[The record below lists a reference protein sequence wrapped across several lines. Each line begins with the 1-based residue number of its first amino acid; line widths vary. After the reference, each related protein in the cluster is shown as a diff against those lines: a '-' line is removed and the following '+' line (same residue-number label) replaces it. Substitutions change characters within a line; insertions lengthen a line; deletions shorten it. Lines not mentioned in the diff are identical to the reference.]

1 MRSTTRAPALV
12 ALLAASAGTSAAE
25 LAGHSHALEN
35 PLVAMVM
42 ADELE
47 WQSGPGADGLA
58 FDGYAWIGRD
68 DARLWLRTE
77 GSRTRAASDEVR
89 TELLGWR
96 PVGAWWNVVGGV
108 RHDTGAGPSRTY
120 ALVGLQGTAPY
131 RAGIDADL
139 VAGEGGQFGARVEG
153 EYRLLVTNRLI
164 LTPRVEVEAWGRD
177 DAATGIASGLAGVE
191 AGLRLR
197 YEFRREFAPYLGVEW
212 RTALGDTADLARA
225 AGDDVRERRVVAGL
239 RLWF

>member
-1 MRSTTRAPALV
+1 MRRRARAAVL
-12 ALLAASAGTSAAE
+12 ATLLAWSTGLPAAE
-25 LAGHSHALEN
+25 PAGHSHALEN
-35 PLVAMVM
+35 PLVVMLM

-47 WQSGPGADGLA
+47 WQAGPGADGLA
-58 FDGYAWIGRD
+58 FDGYVWIGRD

-77 GSRTRAASDEVR
+77 GSRTRGASDEAR
-89 TELLGWR
+89 TELLAWR
-96 PVGAWWNVVGGV
+96 PIGAWWNLVGGV
-108 RHDTGAGPSRTY
+108 RHATGAGPARTY
-120 ALVGLQGTAPY
+120 ALLGLQGTAPY

-139 VAGEGGQFGARVEG
+139 VAGEGGQFGARVEA

-177 DAATGIASGLAGVE
+177 DAATGIAAGLAGLE

-212 RTALGDTADLARA
+212 RAALGGSADLARV
-225 AGDDVRERRVVAGL
+225 AGDDVRERRVVAGV

>member
-1 MRSTTRAPALV
+1 MRSLAGATALAMLLAGATGAPA
-12 ALLAASAGTSAAE
+12 AE
-25 LAGHSHALEN
+25 PAGHSHALEN
-35 PLVAMVM
+35 PLVVMVM

-47 WQSGPGADGLA
+47 WQSGPGEDGLA

-89 TELLGWR
+89 TELLAWR

-108 RHDTGAGPSRTY
+108 RHDTGAGPARTY

-131 RAGIDADL
+131 RAGVDADL
-139 VAGEGGQFGARVEG
+139 VAGEGGQFGARVEA

-164 LTPRVEVEAWGRD
+164 LTPRAEVEAWGRD
-177 DAATGIASGLAGVE
+177 DTATGIASGLAGVE

-197 YEFRREFAPYLGVEW
+197 YEFRREFAPYLGMEW
-212 RTALGDTADLARA
+212 RAALGDTADLARA
-225 AGDDVRERRVVAGL
+225 AGEAVRDRRIVAGL